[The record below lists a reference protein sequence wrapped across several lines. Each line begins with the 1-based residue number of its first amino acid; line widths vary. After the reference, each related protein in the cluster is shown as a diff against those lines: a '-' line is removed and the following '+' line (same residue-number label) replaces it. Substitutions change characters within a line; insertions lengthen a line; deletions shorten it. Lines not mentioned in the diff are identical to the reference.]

1 MDKLS
6 ESVVSISSTRL
17 ASNYS
22 YGIVPIEGEG
32 SGVIIDPKGYIIT
45 NNHVIDRAAKVK
57 VMLKDGRNFLGQVI
71 GGDEPTDVALIK
83 IKAENLPA
91 ADLGNSDG
99 LKVGQIALA
108 IGNALGLD
116 GGHTVSAGV
125 VSALGRPLPGSDLIF
140 EGLIQTDA
148 AINPGNSGGAL
159 ANIRGEVI
167 GINTAI
173 IPFAQGVGF
182 AIPINTVK
190 RICGQIKENGR
201 VIRPWLGIY
210 GANLN
215 SALSR
220 RFDISQKDG
229 VLVARIFP
237 DSPAYE
243 SGLRV
248 GDIITKIDNFQ
259 IRNMKDLLEVLSHLS
274 IGSDTKIT
282 LLRMGT
288 AYGVILQVEET
299 PSKSN
304 QRIVRIDPE

>member
-1 MDKLS
+1 VDKLS

-17 ASNYS
+17 ASSYS
-22 YGIVPIEGEG
+22 NRVVPIEGEG
-32 SGVIIDPKGYIIT
+32 SGVILDSQGFIIT

-57 VMLKDGRNFLGQVI
+57 VMLKDGRNFFGQVI
-71 GGDEPTDVALIK
+71 GGDESTDIALIK
-83 IKAENLPA
+83 IKADNLPA
-91 ADLGNSDG
+91 ADLGNSDA

-159 ANIRGEVI
+159 ANIKGEVI

-182 AIPINTVK
+182 AIPINTAK
-190 RICGQIKENGR
+190 RICMQIRESGR

-210 GANLN
+210 GTNLD

-220 RFDISQKDG
+220 RFDISQKNG
-229 VLVARIFP
+229 VLVVRIFP

-248 GDIITKIDNFQ
+248 GDIITKIDKFQ
-259 IRNMKDLLEVLSHLS
+259 IKNMKDLLEVLSNLS
-274 IGSDTKIT
+274 IGSDAKIS

-288 AYGVILQVEET
+288 AYNAIIQVEET
-299 PSKSN
+299 PSETRRLVS
-304 QRIVRIDPE
+304 ID

>member
-17 ASNYS
+17 ASSYS
-22 YGIVPIEGEG
+22 NRVVPIEGEG
-32 SGVIIDPKGYIIT
+32 SGVILDSQGFIIT

-71 GGDEPTDVALIK
+71 GGDESTDIALIK
-83 IKAENLPA
+83 IKADNLPA
-91 ADLGNSDG
+91 ADLGNSDA

-159 ANIRGEVI
+159 ANIKGEVI

-182 AIPINTVK
+182 AIPINTAK
-190 RICGQIKENGR
+190 RICMQIRESGR

-210 GANLN
+210 GTNLD

-220 RFDISQKDG
+220 RFDISQKNG
-229 VLVARIFP
+229 VLVVRIFP

-248 GDIITKIDNFQ
+248 GDIITKIDKFQ
-259 IRNMKDLLEVLSHLS
+259 IKNMKDLLEVLSNLS
-274 IGSDTKIT
+274 IGSDAKIS

-288 AYGVILQVEET
+288 AYNAIIQVEET
-299 PSKSN
+299 PSETRRLVS
-304 QRIVRIDPE
+304 ID

>member
-17 ASNYS
+17 ASSYS
-22 YGIVPIEGEG
+22 NRVVPIEGEG
-32 SGVIIDPKGYIIT
+32 SGVILDSQGFIIT

-57 VMLKDGRNFLGQVI
+57 VMLKDGRNFFGQVI
-71 GGDEPTDVALIK
+71 GGDESTDIALIK
-83 IKAENLPA
+83 IKVDNLPA
-91 ADLGNSDG
+91 ADLGNSDA

-159 ANIRGEVI
+159 ANIKGEVI

-182 AIPINTVK
+182 AIPINTAK
-190 RICGQIKENGR
+190 RICMQIRESGR

-210 GANLN
+210 GTNLD

-220 RFDISQKDG
+220 RFDISQKNG
-229 VLVARIFP
+229 VLVVRIFP

-248 GDIITKIDNFQ
+248 GDIITKIDKFQ
-259 IRNMKDLLEVLSHLS
+259 IKNMKDLLEVLSNLS
-274 IGSDTKIT
+274 IGSDAKIS

-288 AYGVILQVEET
+288 AYNAIIQVEET
-299 PSKSN
+299 PSETRRLVS
-304 QRIVRIDPE
+304 ID

>member
-17 ASNYS
+17 ASSYS
-22 YGIVPIEGEG
+22 NRVVPIEGEG
-32 SGVIIDPKGYIIT
+32 SGVILDSQGFIIT

-57 VMLKDGRNFLGQVI
+57 VMLKDGRNFFGQVI
-71 GGDEPTDVALIK
+71 GGDESTDIALIK
-83 IKAENLPA
+83 IKADNLPA
-91 ADLGNSDG
+91 ADLGNSDA

-159 ANIRGEVI
+159 ANIKGEVI

-182 AIPINTVK
+182 AIPINTAK
-190 RICGQIKENGR
+190 RICMQIRESGR

-210 GANLN
+210 GTNLD

-220 RFDISQKDG
+220 RFDISQKNG
-229 VLVARIFP
+229 VLVVRIFP

-248 GDIITKIDNFQ
+248 GDIITKIDKFQ
-259 IRNMKDLLEVLSHLS
+259 IKNMKDLLEVLSNLS
-274 IGSDTKIT
+274 IGSDAKIS

-288 AYGVILQVEET
+288 AYNAIIQVEET
-299 PSKSN
+299 PSETRRLVS
-304 QRIVRIDPE
+304 ID

>member
-17 ASNYS
+17 ASSYS
-22 YGIVPIEGEG
+22 NRVVPIEGEG
-32 SGVIIDPKGYIIT
+32 SGVILDSQGFIIT

-71 GGDEPTDVALIK
+71 GGDESTDIALIK
-83 IKAENLPA
+83 IKADNLPA
-91 ADLGNSDG
+91 ADLGNSDA

-159 ANIRGEVI
+159 ANIKGEVI

-182 AIPINTVK
+182 AIPINTAK
-190 RICGQIKENGR
+190 RICMQIRESGR

-210 GANLN
+210 GTNLD

-229 VLVARIFP
+229 VLVVRIFP
-237 DSPAYE
+237 DSPAHE

-248 GDIITKIDNFQ
+248 GDIITKIDKFQ
-259 IRNMKDLLEVLSHLS
+259 IKNMKDLLEVLSHLS
-274 IGSDTKIT
+274 IGSDAKIS

-288 AYGVILQVEET
+288 AYNAIIQVEET
-299 PSKSN
+299 PSETRRLVS
-304 QRIVRIDPE
+304 ID

>member
-1 MDKLS
+1 M
-6 ESVVSISSTRL
+6 SISSTRL
-17 ASNYS
+17 ANSYS
-22 YGIVPIEGEG
+22 YGVVPIEGEG
-32 SGVIIDPKGYIIT
+32 SGVIIDSKGYIIT

-57 VMLKDGRNFLGQVI
+57 VMLKDGRNFFGQVI
-71 GGDEPTDVALIK
+71 GGDEATDIALIK
-83 IKAENLPA
+83 IKADSLPA
-91 ADLGNSDG
+91 AALADSDG

-108 IGNALGLD
+108 IGNALGLA

-159 ANIRGEVI
+159 ANISGEVM

-173 IPFAQGVGF
+173 IPYAQGVGF
-182 AIPINTVK
+182 AIPINTAK
-190 RICGQIKENGR
+190 RIFRQIKESGR

-210 GANLN
+210 GTNLD

-220 RFDISQKDG
+220 RFEISQKDG
-229 VLVARIFP
+229 VLVVRVFP

-243 SGLRV
+243 AGLRV

-259 IRNMKDLLEVLSHLS
+259 IKNMKDLLEVLSHLS
-274 IGSDTKIT
+274 IGSNAKISLFRMGIAYSIT
-282 LLRMGT
+282 LQ
-288 AYGVILQVEET
+288 IEET

-304 QRIVRIDPE
+304 RRMVSVD

>member
-1 MDKLS
+1 MEKLS
-6 ESVVSISSTRL
+6 ESVVSVSSTRL
-17 ASNYS
+17 ASNFN
-22 YGIVPIEGEG
+22 YGVVPIEGEG

-45 NNHVIDRAAKVK
+45 NNHVIDGAAKVK
-57 VMLKDGRNFLGQVI
+57 VTLKDGRSFLGQVV
-71 GGDEPTDVALIK
+71 GGDEATDIALIK
-83 IKAENLPA
+83 IETSDVNA
-91 ADLGNSDG
+91 AALADSDG

-108 IGNALGLD
+108 IGNAFGLA

-159 ANIRGEVI
+159 ANINGEVI

-182 AIPINTVK
+182 AIPINTAK
-190 RICGQIKENGR
+190 RICGQIKEDGR

-210 GANLN
+210 GTNLD

-229 VLVARIFP
+229 VLVVKVFP

-243 SGLRV
+243 AGLRV
-248 GDIITKIDNFQ
+248 GDIITMIDDFQ
-259 IRNMKDLLEVLSHLS
+259 IKNMKDLLEALSNLA
-274 IGSDTKIT
+274 IGSDAKIS

-288 AYGVILQVEET
+288 AYSIILQIEET
-299 PSKSN
+299 PSKPK
-304 QRIVRIDPE
+304 RRMVRVD